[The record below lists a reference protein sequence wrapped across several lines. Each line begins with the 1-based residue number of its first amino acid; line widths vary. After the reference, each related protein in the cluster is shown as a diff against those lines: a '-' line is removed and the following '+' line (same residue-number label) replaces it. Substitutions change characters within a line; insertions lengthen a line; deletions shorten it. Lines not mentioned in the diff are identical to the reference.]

1 MSKKTQDQQVKKEI
15 EKIKREK
22 ALLLLASQ
30 KSILT
35 TSGRRVNSARR
46 RPREGT

>member
-1 MSKKTQDQQVKKEI
+1 MAKTTQERQVKAEI
-15 EKIKREK
+15 ERLKREK